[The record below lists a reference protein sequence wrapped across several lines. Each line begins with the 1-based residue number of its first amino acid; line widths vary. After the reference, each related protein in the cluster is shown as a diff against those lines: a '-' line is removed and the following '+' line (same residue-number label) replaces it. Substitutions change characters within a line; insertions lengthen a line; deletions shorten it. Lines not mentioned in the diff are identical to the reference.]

1 MGRLPAS
8 AAISLGLHALVGAC
22 LVGRLVACEP
32 AAPRAEPGS
41 AAAPRRPPAD
51 APLEVELYAE
61 PDAPAVL
68 PPPAAAARMAQMAQM
83 AQVARAAV
91 APSPAAVASPAPTP
105 AATASPIVPTAPL
118 APHGTLLA
126 MRDGAD
132 LRIHA
137 LGEPPPRAAPPP
149 GPVVTGVDP
158 APTRP
163 AAPLDAPTSPDAGA
177 LDPDETHEAFA
188 LEVAPDGT
196 AHLHDGGNLRFFPN
210 PPRKKDVQ
218 SALAHWHD
226 LLERDSNGTPDVC
239 ANPTR
244 EDAPRPLEHP
254 VHDIGVTIAR
264 FDINDWLLRR
274 HGTDP
279 YASAKLHQLDA
290 TREGR
295 AEVGARYAHA
305 ALSHAGELAQT
316 QMDTLWATV
325 ADPAERK
332 HELFALW
339 DECSETGSEDVVE
352 ATDHARARILKFI
365 RARLPR
371 AQPGA
376 YTAAELAALNQQK
389 QSADVFAPYESAE

>member
-8 AAISLGLHALVGAC
+8 AAISLGAHALVGAC
-22 LVGRLVACEP
+22 LVVRMVACEQEPLPGAPAPP
-32 AAPRAEPGS
+32 AASRSE
-41 AAAPRRPPAD
+41 D
-51 APLEVELYAE
+51 APLEVELYPEAA
-61 PDAPAVL
+61 APAS
-68 PPPAAAARMAQMAQM
+68 PASPAAPSVGAQI
-83 AQVARAAV
+83 ARAAV
-91 APSPAAVASPAPTP
+91 VPSPRAATRAPTRDAVAVA
-105 AATASPIVPTAPL
+105 VLPTAPI
-118 APHGTLLA
+118 APRGTLLA

-132 LRIHA
+132 LRIHEI
-137 LGEPPPRAAPPP
+137 GEPPPRGAPPP

-163 AAPLDAPTSPDAGA
+163 AAPLDAPESPDAGA
-177 LDPDETHEAFA
+177 LDPTETHEAFS
-188 LEVAPDGT
+188 LEVASDGT
-196 AHLHDGGNLRFFPN
+196 AHLHDAGNLRFFPN

-218 SALAHWHD
+218 SALAHWRD
-226 LLERDSNGTPDVC
+226 LLDRDSNGTPDVC

-254 VHDIGVTIAR
+254 VHDIGVTIAK

-305 ALSHAGELAQT
+305 ALSHAGELVQQ

-325 ADPAERK
+325 ADPTERR

-339 DECSETGSEDVVE
+339 DECSETGPEDVVE
-352 ATDHARARILKFI
+352 GTQHARARILKFI
-365 RARLPR
+365 RARLPPT
-371 AQPGA
+371 QPGA
-376 YTAAELAALNQQK
+376 YTAAELSALNQKK
-389 QSADVFAPYESAE
+389 QSRDVFAPYESAE